1 MDKLKIQGCEGR
13 SIGHGHA
20 VIWSLRA
27 RMMLMMLDVTHFRP
41 GIFRFMRWME
51 TYGRSSIFSRKK
63 RLNSTKAFNLLKRH
77 SNFQTTT
84 AKGSHPKVAL
94 PVACDIWDPLGDS
107 KFPHM

>member
-41 GIFRFMRWME
+41 GSSFRFM
-51 TYGRSSIFSRKK
+51 G
-63 RLNSTKAFNLLKRH
+63 
-77 SNFQTTT
+77 
-84 AKGSHPKVAL
+84 
-94 PVACDIWDPLGDS
+94 
-107 KFPHM
+107 

>member
-1 MDKLKIQGCEGR
+1 MDKLKIRGCEGR

-51 TYGRSSIFSRKK
+51 TYGRS
-63 RLNSTKAFNLLKRH
+63 FNLLKRH

-84 AKGSHPKVAL
+84 AKGSHPKVVL
-94 PVACDIWDPLGDS
+94 PVGCDIWDPLG
-107 KFPHM
+107 

>member
-1 MDKLKIQGCEGR
+1 MDTLKIQGCEGR

-41 GIFRFMRWME
+41 GSSFRFMGWME
-51 TYGRSSIFSRKK
+51 TYGRSSNFLDNYSIPQRPFH
-63 RLNSTKAFNLLKRH
+63 LLKRH

-84 AKGSHPKVAL
+84 AKGSHPKVVL
-94 PVACDIWDPLGDS
+94 PVACDIRDPLGGS

>member
-41 GIFRFMRWME
+41 GSSFRFMGEVDGNIWQDNN
-51 TYGRSSIFSRKK
+51 SIPQKHFIR
-63 RLNSTKAFNLLKRH
+63 
-77 SNFQTTT
+77 
-84 AKGSHPKVAL
+84 
-94 PVACDIWDPLGDS
+94 
-107 KFPHM
+107 